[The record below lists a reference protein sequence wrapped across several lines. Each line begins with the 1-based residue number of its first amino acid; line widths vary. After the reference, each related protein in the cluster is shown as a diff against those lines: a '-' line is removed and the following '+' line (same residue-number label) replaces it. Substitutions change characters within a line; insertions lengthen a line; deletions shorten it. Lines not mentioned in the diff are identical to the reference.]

1 MSLCPGGRILKGSE
15 AGRAMRHSMLLLFG
29 GMLALQGC
37 GPNWQ
42 PSWNTSPN
50 AAIPR
55 VESLTLRRV
64 TGGDGSAEA
73 LRTDTLDY
81 EAMRAPA
88 APPAP
93 MTPDDA
99 LRLPPP
105 PAPRSSSSTP
115 PPQASV
121 PPRAVLPTAA
131 APTPIPTVPAQ
142 RVEGSVIPAT
152 PGQPAGVV
160 AAGSGRTQVFNQPG
174 TAGGG
179 IAVQDGGTTTIIGPG
194 GRITSVP
201 STR

>member
-1 MSLCPGGRILKGSE
+1 MNPGQRILAKE
-15 AGRAMRHSMLLLFG
+15 KAGTAMRHSVLLLG

-42 PSWNTSPN
+42 PSWNTSRN
-50 AAIPR
+50 AAIPSMD
-55 VESLTLRRV
+55 SLTLRRV
-64 TGGDGSAEA
+64 TSGDTSTEV
-73 LRTDTLDY
+73 LRTESLDY
-81 EAMRAPA
+81 NAMRAPA

-105 PAPRSSSSTP
+105 PPPPRRSSSTP
-115 PPQASV
+115 PPVASV
-121 PPRAVLPTAA
+121 PPRAPSPSAT
-131 APTPIPTVPAQ
+131 TPSAMPSPPPA

-152 PGQPAGVV
+152 PGQPAGIV
-160 AAGSGRTQVFNQPG
+160 AGGNDRTQVFNQPG

-179 IAVQDGGTTTIIGPG
+179 IAVRDGGTTTIIGPG

-201 STR
+201 APR

>member
-1 MSLCPGGRILKGSE
+1 
-15 AGRAMRHSMLLLFG
+15 
-29 GMLALQGC
+29 
-37 GPNWQ
+37 
-42 PSWNTSPN
+42 
-50 AAIPR
+50 
-55 VESLTLRRV
+55 
-64 TGGDGSAEA
+64 
-73 LRTDTLDY
+73 
-81 EAMRAPA
+81 
-88 APPAP
+88 

-105 PAPRSSSSTP
+105 PRSSSSTP

-201 STR
+201 TPR

>member
-1 MSLCPGGRILKGSE
+1 
-15 AGRAMRHSMLLLFG
+15 
-29 GMLALQGC
+29 
-37 GPNWQ
+37 
-42 PSWNTSPN
+42 
-50 AAIPR
+50 
-55 VESLTLRRV
+55 
-64 TGGDGSAEA
+64 
-73 LRTDTLDY
+73 
-81 EAMRAPA
+81 
-88 APPAP
+88 

-105 PAPRSSSSTP
+105 LRSSSSTP

-160 AAGSGRTQVFNQPG
+160 ATGNGRTQVFNQPG

-201 STR
+201 TPR